1 MNIKDAPQY
10 SLYQM
15 VIKRMGAMIYN
26 ISGDLKS
33 QSEMEELVQD
43 IIESAYRDG
52 YKEGSRK
59 AVEKHFEKFSQSF
72 K

>member
-15 VIKRMGAMIYN
+15 VIKRMGTMIYN
-26 ISGDLKS
+26 VSGDSRS
-33 QSEMEELVQD
+33 QSEMEECMQD
-43 IIESAYRDG
+43 VIESVYRDG
-52 YKEGSRK
+52 YKEGSRN
-59 AVEKHFEKFSQSF
+59 AVEKHFEKLSQSF

>member
-1 MNIKDAPQY
+1 MNVKNAPQY

-15 VIKRMGAMIYN
+15 VIKRMGTMIYN
-26 ISGDLKS
+26 VSGDSKS
-33 QSEMEELVQD
+33 QSEMEECMQD

-52 YKEGSRK
+52 YMEGSRN
-59 AVEKHFEKFSQSF
+59 AVEKYFENLSQSF

>member
-1 MNIKDAPQY
+1 MDIKDSSKY
-10 SLYQM
+10 NLYQM
-15 VIKRMGAMIYN
+15 VVKRMGAMIYN

-43 IIESAYRDG
+43 VIESAYRDG
-52 YKEGSRK
+52 YKEGSRN